1 MRWIALLL
9 LAFLFFSL
17 APAEAQYSQY
27 RHPTV
32 VQEECPQG
40 RQIRAQ
46 KPYPASMT
54 DCQVLDADT
63 AAQNSQFRQRAAASA
78 PSSPPATQPGP
89 PAPRSLNQEQISRLL
104 DQRKIEPSATPFERS
119 TLVSDPPEGENNRS
133 VRAVAAPIYTNN
145 LKDPTGQNSGG
156 WIWTVVFAALGLYFL
171 PAIIAANRSHHNAL
185 AIFALNLFL
194 GWSFLGWVIAF
205 VWACTRVEKRDTA
218 VHADVLNVRREP
230 AL

>member
-1 MRWIALLL
+1 MRCTARLFFVLLI
-9 LAFLFFSL
+9 FSL
-17 APAEAQYSQY
+17 APAAAQSPRYQ
-27 RHPTV
+27 RAMPA
-32 VQEECPQG
+32 QEECPQG

-63 AAQNSQFRQRAAASA
+63 AAQNSQLRQRAIVQA
-78 PSSPPATQPGP
+78 PPSQPVTQPAS
-89 PAPRSLNQEQISRLL
+89 PAPHSLSQEQIRRLL
-104 DQRKIEPSATPFERS
+104 DQRDAAAPVERNM
-119 TLVSDPPEGENNRS
+119 LVSDPPSAETDGPS

-156 WIWTVVFAALGLYFL
+156 WIWPVVLAALGLYFL
-171 PAIIAANRSHHNAL
+171 PAIIAANRNHHNAL

-230 AL
+230 VL